1 MNFLLKSEKATA
13 TRGLSWC
20 WGAPVA
26 AISPRTHPAGM
37 VTAFRFI
44 VLSYVAGKNYVGT
57 PKITAFFDDFWIG
70 CWCLLKFI
78 EVYWCLLLVSQILQP
93 ICLDKTWW
101 NRCTA
106 AQETHRTCSDCRC
119 ERKSDHSS
127 QQRNLNLWSCPKR
140 VEKDEQPRKTIFADY
155 TSA

>member
-44 VLSYVAGKNYVGT
+44 VLSYVAGKKYVGT

-78 EVYWCLLLVSQILQP
+78 EWSLLMFIDVYCWFHRFFSPFVWIKH
-93 ICLDKTWW
+93 DKTVVQLLKK
-101 NRCTA
+101 RTA
-106 AQETHRTCSDCRC
+106 PVQIAAVKGSQTTP
-119 ERKSDHSS
+119 HSREIWICGPALS
-127 QQRNLNLWSCPKR
+127 
-140 VEKDEQPRKTIFADY
+140 V
-155 TSA
+155 